1 MARDPLQAITDAETK
16 IAARMELRGS
26 APADEK
32 RKVLAVEQVADE
44 LTRIRAELKTLRGL
58 FATYS
63 VVSRTRP

>member
-1 MARDPLQAITDAETK
+1 MARDPLQAITDAETE
-16 IAARMELRGS
+16 IAARMELRRS

-63 VVSRTRP
+63 VVARSRP